1 MGMGKGA
8 TAKPAK
14 PHSPDMD
21 ANGTSGYWCHT
32 KPLPEEGR
40 HSCKASCLASYLQD
54 GGQVVVVLGQP
65 TVIWVINLC
74 CKYGEVI
81 WLSVPTGQA
90 DQESYPTQ
98 PGYFSV
104 HVPQYC
110 LSLERS
116 RFLLAL
122 ISEDPPSLG
131 YSCPPPSPQ
140 QM

>member
-104 HVPQYC
+104 HVPQY
-110 LSLERS
+110 
-116 RFLLAL
+116 
-122 ISEDPPSLG
+122 G
-131 YSCPPPSPQ
+131 PSPKNQ
-140 QM
+140 HKDKKHIHSENFYV